1 MPRYEVAYARP
12 DRQFVIEVELPEG
25 ATARDA
31 LLASRLLETCTEIDP
46 AAVLLGVYGKAV
58 PADYA
63 VRDGDRVEVY
73 RPLKA
78 DPRVAR
84 RARVKSQA
92 ARR

>member
-1 MPRYEVAYARP
+1 MPRCEVAYARP

-31 LLASRLLETCTEIDP
+31 LMASRLLETCTEIDP
-46 AAVLLGVYGKAV
+46 SSVVLGVYGRV
-58 PADYA
+58 IPAEFA
-63 VRDGDRVEVY
+63 VREGDRVEVY

-84 RARVKSQA
+84 RARVISQR